1 MNEPIIRGRHE
12 PAVVSDRH
20 RRLDRPLK
28 LAVGPKTAT
37 ALEKLGPTTTGE
49 LLRYYPRRYGDR
61 GKLTTLRDLRVGE
74 HVTVIAQVAGSS
86 VRPMRNKRGA
96 ILTSTITD
104 GRDHLT
110 LTFFGKSAGTLSFH
124 ERRLRPG
131 ITGMFTGTVGEYR
144 GTLQLTH
151 PDYEPFE
158 DLDEEF
164 AAVQKVDWPVPIY
177 PAGASIPS
185 WRIATAVQTVLTA
198 QGPQDVPEPLPAAY
212 REEHGLV
219 GVLQALHW
227 LHEPHSM
234 GDVRRAQDRMKHEEA
249 FVLQTALAQRRAAM
263 RSRPTTARPLRMAGI
278 REAFEARLPF
288 ELTAGQREV
297 GAVVADEISE
307 PVPMQRLLQG
317 EVGSGKTVVAL
328 RAMLQVVDTG
338 GQAALLAPTEV
349 LAQQHLR
356 TVTALLGPL
365 AEAGMLGGAEH
376 ATRVTLLTG
385 SLSAPARRKA
395 LAAAASGEAGIV
407 IGTHALL
414 SENVQLADLG
424 LVVIDEQH
432 RFGVEQRDALR
443 AKADGTPHLLVM
455 TATPIPRTVA
465 MTSFGDLETSTL
477 GELPAGRAGIETVV
491 VPAGKPAW
499 VERVWQRIREEVDGG
514 GRAYVVCPRI
524 TATESE
530 QGEEEM
536 VEDVDLL
543 DDLPFTEDLIATGGL
558 SDAAPRAS
566 GPPRPPLASVE
577 EVAALLRQVPALDG
591 VTIGEMHGQLPT
603 DAKDAAMAAFASGAA
618 PVLVSTT
625 VIEVGVDVPAATV
638 MVILDADRFGLSQLH
653 QLRGRIGR
661 GTKPGVC
668 LAVTTA
674 QKDSRAMAR
683 VQAFAGTTD
692 GFRLADLDLQMRK
705 EGDVLGAA
713 QAGRGSSLRLLSVT
727 KDVDIITAARA
738 GARALVER
746 DPALA
751 TEPDLAEVLEAS
763 IDEETAEF
771 LQRF

>member
-1 MNEPIIRGRHE
+1 MSERVARGPRHAPAVAGDRRGR
-12 PAVVSDRH
+12 
-20 RRLDRPLK
+20 LQTPLK
-28 LAVGPKTAT
+28 DAVGPKTAA
-37 ALEKLGPTTTGE
+37 ALEKLGPRTTGD

-61 GKLTTLRDLRVGE
+61 GRLTELRDLQIGE
-74 HVTVIAQVAGSS
+74 HVTVIAQVASTS
-86 VRPMRNKRGA
+86 VRPMRNRRGA

-104 GRDHLT
+104 GRDQLT
-110 LTFFGKSAGTLSFH
+110 LTFFGKHAGTLAFH

-131 ITGMFTGTVGEYR
+131 VTGMFTGTVGAYR
-144 GTLQLTH
+144 GSLQLTH

-158 DLDEEF
+158 DLDDEF

-177 PAGASIPS
+177 PASASIPS
-185 WRIATAVQTVLTA
+185 WKVGTAVRTVLGA
-198 QGPQDVPEPLPAAY
+198 QREEDVPEPLPAAY
-212 REEHGLV
+212 RRQHDLV

-227 LHEPHSM
+227 VHEPHSM
-234 GDVRRAQDRMKHEEA
+234 TEVRRAQLRLRHEEA

-263 RSRPTTARPLRMAGI
+263 LSRPATARPPRMGGI

-288 ELTAGQREV
+288 DLTAGQREV
-297 GAVVADEISE
+297 GAVIADELSE

-328 RAMLQVVDTG
+328 RAMLQVVDVG

-356 TVTALLGPL
+356 TITAMMGPL
-365 AEAGMLGGAEH
+365 AEAGMLGGAEQ

-385 SLSAPARRKA
+385 SLSAPGRRRA

-414 SENVQLADLG
+414 SENVQFADLG

-477 GELPAGRAGIETVV
+477 SELPAGRAGVETVV
-491 VPAGKPAW
+491 VPANRPAW
-499 VERVWQRIREEVDGG
+499 VQRVWQRIREEVDAG

-524 TATESE
+524 TASE
-530 QGEEEM
+530 GEPGEEY
-536 VEDVDLL
+536 VDPDDLL
-543 DDLPFTEDLIATGGL
+543 EAVEAGA
-558 SDAAPRAS
+558 DAP
-566 GPPRPPLASVE
+566 PPLAAVE
-577 EVAALLRQVPALDG
+577 EVAELLRHEPALTG
-591 VTIGEMHGQLPT
+591 VTVAEMHGRLT
-603 DAKDAAMAAFASGAA
+603 TEAKDAAMGAFATGAA

-625 VIEVGVDVPAATV
+625 VVEVGVDVPKATV

-661 GTKPGVC
+661 GSKPGVC

-674 QKDSRAMAR
+674 EEGTKALER
-683 VQAFAGTTD
+683 VRAFAGTTD
-692 GFRLADLDLQMRK
+692 GFRLAELDLEMRR
-705 EGDVLGAA
+705 EGDVLGAS
-713 QAGRGSSLRLLSVT
+713 QAGRGSSLRLLRVT
-727 KDVDIITAARA
+727 KDVDIIADARTAARE
-738 GARALVER
+738 LVAR

-751 TEPDLAEVLEAS
+751 SEPDLAEVLAES
-763 IDEETAEF
+763 LDEETAEY